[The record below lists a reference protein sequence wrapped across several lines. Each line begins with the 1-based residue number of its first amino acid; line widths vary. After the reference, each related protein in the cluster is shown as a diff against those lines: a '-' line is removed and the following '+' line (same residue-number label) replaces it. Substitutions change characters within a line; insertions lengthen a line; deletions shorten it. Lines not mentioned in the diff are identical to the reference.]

1 MCILVFVQLVGGDK
15 PYISP
20 QLLEIEH
27 TRIMDAMLAM
37 FHATKKMGGAEFSQ
51 PFANRLS
58 EELLEHYG
66 NFQKHNESK
75 NILAAARTPAV
86 LFIVMV
92 VCYVLAG
99 LFALIYANNLA
110 ALCNLV
116 MGIALIMLALWA
128 YVRYS
133 GSYREVGVYV
143 DGFADFLWMQVSLT
157 GLSVLLL
164 YIQYMEFRNYSFTV
178 IICIFCSI

>member
-1 MCILVFVQLVGGDK
+1 M
-15 PYISP
+15 SP

-27 TRIMDAMLAM
+27 NRVLEATMAL
-37 FHATKKMGGAEFSQ
+37 FHSTKKMGGAEFSQ
-51 PFANRLS
+51 PFADRLHD
-58 EELLEHYG
+58 ELMGLYG

-99 LFALIYANNLA
+99 FFSLVYATNLA
-110 ALCNLV
+110 QLCNLV
-116 MGIALIMLALWA
+116 MGLALIALALWA

-133 GSYREVGVYV
+133 GSYREVGVIV
-143 DGFADFLWMQVSLT
+143 DGFADFVWVQVSVD
-157 GLSVLLL
+157 G
-164 YIQYMEFRNYSFTV
+164 
-178 IICIFCSI
+178 